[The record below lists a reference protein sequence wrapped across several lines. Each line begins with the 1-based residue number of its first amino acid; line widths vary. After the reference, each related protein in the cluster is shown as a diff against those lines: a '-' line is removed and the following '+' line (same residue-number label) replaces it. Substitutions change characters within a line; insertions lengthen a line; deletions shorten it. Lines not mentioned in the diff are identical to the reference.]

1 MGKSVN
7 RKEIPIVVLRKL
19 YAESMG
25 RCMNPSCQIDLFIN
39 DKSEISEKAH
49 IVEYCKTENNSF
61 DNLVILCPNCHTL
74 YDKAHKFTDDEVR
87 SWKKDRVNLYK
98 SIFEKKYNTFDE
110 LKAKVV
116 PILEMNKI
124 IFENYYLGNNK
135 DLWDDSQDIIISNNL
150 KLKDIF
156 YSNFHLFQK
165 NPNEEY
171 SNLNII
177 YKFIAHVDEFEK
189 TREKSEK
196 HRSILFPKEIES
208 IFGITPVKGNLFSS
222 VETIEKLISS
232 LKNEDKYKSINL
244 GLENSYIELKNNEKI
259 FLNDEPRLRQ
269 LFYNYGIKLQKDG
282 VRLNSYN
289 FTLKYLVDR
298 NIKFIFPNIDSLK
311 TIKVFNEEFM
321 FVYEYCLSAEFL
333 KRISPRPN
341 ISIVNLHSSW
351 NGNMCISKEA
361 RSLADV
367 LEIKLLTQEE
377 FFEHVKSYKYN
388 K

>member
-1 MGKSVN
+1 MKSVN
-7 RKEIPIVVLRKL
+7 RKDIPTGVLRKL

-25 RCMNPSCQIDLFIN
+25 RCMNPSCQFNLFI
-39 DKSEISEKAH
+39 DVDHDISEKAH
-49 IVEYCKTENNSF
+49 IVEYCKTEDNSF
-61 DNLVILCPNCHTL
+61 ENLVILCPNCHTL
-74 YDKAHKFTDDEVR
+74 YDKAHKYTDDEVR

-156 YSNFHLFQK
+156 NSNFHLFQK
-165 NPNEEY
+165 NPNGEY
-171 SNLNII
+171 SNLNVI

-196 HRSILFPKEIES
+196 HRSILFPNEMES

-232 LKNEDKYKSINL
+232 LKNEDKYNNINL
-244 GLENSYIELKNNEKI
+244 GLESSYIELKNNDKI

-298 NIKFIFPNIDSLK
+298 NIKFNFPNIDSLK

-321 FVYEYCLSAEFL
+321 FVYEYCLSKEFL
-333 KRISPRPN
+333 ERISPRPN
-341 ISIVNLHSSW
+341 ISIVNLYSSW

-361 RSLADV
+361 RSLADD
-367 LEIKLLTQEE
+367 LEIRLLTQKE
-377 FFEHVKSYKYN
+377 FFEHVKSCKYN